1 MIRQID
7 HCNIRTGKIDE
18 TIAFYSD
25 VLGLRRGPFPGN
37 GKGGAWLYDT
47 TERPVI
53 HLMAVD
59 PHDPD
64 FASKFV
70 RGRHETLGLPA
81 DRLETEGSGAIDHVA
96 FECDDYDGMLVKF
109 RSLGMKYA
117 LNAVDSIN
125 LRQIFVLD
133 PNGITLEL
141 NFR

>member
-1 MIRQID
+1 MIHQID

-25 VLGLRRGPFPGN
+25 VLGLRNGPFPGT
-37 GKGGAWLYDT
+37 GKGGAWLYDQ

-59 PHDPD
+59 PEDPN
-64 FASKFV
+64 FASQFV
-70 RGRHETLGLPA
+70 RGRHETLGLPIG
-81 DRLETEGSGAIDHVA
+81 DLVTEGSGAIDHVA
-96 FECDDYDGMLVKF
+96 FECTDYDGMLAKF
-109 RSLGMKYA
+109 RSLGMKFA
-117 LNAVDSIN
+117 LSTVESMN